1 MDIQVYLESGII
13 ESYVLGLAEPEE
25 MLEIERLKEEYPEV
39 QMGIDDFSI
48 AIEEQAFKNAVA
60 PPHEIKA
67 QILAS
72 LQFNQGLRSGHDT
85 PLVVAYNSSLNHNKP
100 VVSIAP
106 LTTNWKYLAAAS
118 IILFVLSAIVNLSLY
133 NRYIT
138 TKSEYAALINER
150 NTLQANSQVFQTKI
164 KDYQSA
170 SQMMADPTIA
180 MVQLKDPSNKENNMT
195 TVFWDSKTKEVY
207 LLTNKLPAPD
217 KNQQYQLWALVDGKP
232 VDAGILDPQ
241 CTSLCKMKNIPRA
254 QAFAITLEK
263 AGGSPV
269 PTMDKLY
276 VMGNI

>member
-133 NRYIT
+133 NRYTT
-138 TKSEYAALINER
+138 TKSEYAALINQR
-150 NTLQANSQVFQTKI
+150 NTLQANNQVFQTKI

>member
-133 NRYIT
+133 NRYTT
-138 TKSEYAALINER
+138 TKSEYAALINQR
-150 NTLQANSQVFQTKI
+150 NTLQANNQVFQTKI
-164 KDYQSA
+164 KDFQSA